1 MRTTLVLDDEV
12 YEAARRRA
20 FEQRRSLGA
29 VISELA
35 GRGLEAEVG
44 AAARAEPPAI
54 RLGAWAG
61 KVWIADDFDDTPQ
74 EWLDAIEEPI
84 DPRER

>member
-1 MRTTLVLDDEV
+1 MRTTLVLNDAV

-35 GRGLEAEVG
+35 ERGLEAEQNRHGKHRGVRFG
-44 AAARAEPPAI
+44 AY
-54 RLGAWAG
+54 AG
-61 KVWIADDFDDTPQ
+61 QVWIADDFDETPQ
-74 EWLDAIEEPI
+74 EWLDAIDEPI
-84 DPRER
+84 DPTET